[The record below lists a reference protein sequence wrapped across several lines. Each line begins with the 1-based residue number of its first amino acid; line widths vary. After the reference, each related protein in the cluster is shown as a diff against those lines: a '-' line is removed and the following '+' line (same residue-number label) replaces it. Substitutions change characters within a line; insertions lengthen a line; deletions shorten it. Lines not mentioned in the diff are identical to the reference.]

1 MAGGS
6 GGRKPK
12 PSKKG
17 SVAPGAFG
25 YSPSGHGGNTE
36 RPVPQWG
43 DENGTSGDY
52 NPRVAPRMGGRGRY
66 TNLPGLSPSAAAG
79 HEFNSYVDGVL
90 PDEYDDTANGMTP
103 AELANLIW
111 KMNNRN
117 SDRGSGSGSG
127 AAAEGDVV
135 SPETIAA
142 YQQMLNAIINQGTS
156 ETAALDARGT
166 ALTGMRDQGDARLRA
181 IMAELAASRGSA
193 QTAAQSGFANTDGQL
208 QQMSQQYV
216 QGAAQRDAG
225 MNRSL
230 GAFGV
235 EGLSGGSGGDLEGLF
250 GAMRGTNT
258 MLGNVSDQG
267 YNNRANVHAG
277 LNADTQLR
285 DQQQFAM
292 FQAQLAAQRQAAA
305 NADAQ
310 RRAQLAIQAAQA
322 GVAL

>member
-1 MAGGS
+1 MAGGP
-6 GGRKPK
+6 GKPR
-12 PSKKG
+12 PPVTG
-17 SVAPGAFG
+17 SVANGVFKKKTPAKVNI
-25 YSPSGHGGNTE
+25 PATPRGGTTSRYPNPAN
-36 RPVPQWG
+36 RPDWL
-43 DENGTSGDY
+43 
-52 NPRVAPRMGGRGRY
+52 NPATMGGRGRY
-66 TNLPGLSPSAAAG
+66 GGRSPGLSPSAAAG

-111 KMNNRN
+111 KMNNR
-117 SDRGSGSGSG
+117 DDGGGGGGGGG
-127 AAAEGDVV
+127 AAEVDVV

-156 ETAALDARGT
+156 ENAALDAQGT
-166 ALTGMRDQGDARLRA
+166 ALTGMREQGDARLRA
-181 IMAELAASRGSA
+181 IMAELAASRASA

-208 QQMSQQYV
+208 QQMSQQYA
-216 QGAAQRDAG
+216 QGASQRDAG

-235 EGLSGGSGGDLEGLF
+235 EALNGGSGGELESLF

-277 LNADTQLR
+277 LGADTQLR

-322 GVAL
+322 GVTL